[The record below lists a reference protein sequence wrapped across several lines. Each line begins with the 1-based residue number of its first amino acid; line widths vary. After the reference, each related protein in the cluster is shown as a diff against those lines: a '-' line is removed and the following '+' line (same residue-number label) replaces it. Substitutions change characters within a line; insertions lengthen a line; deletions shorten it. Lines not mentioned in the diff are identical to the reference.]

1 MGDKEHLKRNY
12 KSFSEFLSVVCSRE
26 LEYFILDSKFTSAFN
41 YRMKKL
47 IEEVKK
53 EGKDD
58 IEFSVIFNTQGE
70 VVLIDANIIGGYVS
84 NNYSVSMDKFYKGAS
99 LNKIIREVING
110 NEKSK
115 KDFIIISYDIIYK
128 TLEELYKDIKY
139 KKEILNTYVE
149 KYNLE
154 GFKKERI
161 PIVVAVLLIMEDI
174 CKYLSFN
181 DYILKDSIDKIISSK
196 RV

>member
-84 NNYSVSMDKFYKGAS
+84 NNYSVSMDKFYKGAA

-154 GFKKERI
+154 GFKKETI
-161 PIVVAVLLIMEDI
+161 PIVVAVLLITEDI
-174 CKYLSFN
+174 CKYLSFD

>member
-41 YRMKKL
+41 YRMKKF

-84 NNYSVSMDKFYKGAS
+84 NNYSVSMDKFYKGAA

-154 GFKKERI
+154 GFKKETI
-161 PIVVAVLLIMEDI
+161 PIVVAVLLITEDI
-174 CKYLSFN
+174 CKYLSFD

>member
-1 MGDKEHLKRNY
+1 MGDREHLKRNY

-53 EGKDD
+53 EEKKD
-58 IEFSVIFNTQGE
+58 IEFSVIFNTQAE

-84 NNYSVSMDKFYKGAS
+84 NNYSVSMEKFYKGAV
-99 LNKIIREVING
+99 LNKIVREVVSG
-110 NEKSK
+110 NKKSK

-128 TLEELYKDIKY
+128 ILEELYKDIKY
-139 KKEILNTYVE
+139 KKEILNTYID

-154 GFKKERI
+154 SYKKERL
-161 PIVVAVLLIMEDI
+161 PIAIAVLLIMEDI
-174 CKYLSFN
+174 CKYLSFD
-181 DYILKDSIDKIISSK
+181 DYILKESIDKIISSK